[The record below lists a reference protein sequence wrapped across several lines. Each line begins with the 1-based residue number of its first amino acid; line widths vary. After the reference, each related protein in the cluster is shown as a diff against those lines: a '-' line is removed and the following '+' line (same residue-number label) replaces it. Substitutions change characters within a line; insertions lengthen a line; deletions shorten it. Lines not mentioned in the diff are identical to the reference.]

1 MSGLYDWLR
10 QTWSSLVVVAD
21 MSEQSTATADESEGC
36 QIYSDALDQLMLEYD
51 QLCDRIDWNLD
62 HLWECRKAKALAES
76 VGTEDDREVV
86 HFTMPGLS
94 VRITDRTLQTIGQY
108 TGKSWMAV
116 VFAIAIAIILY
127 ALAGFYRGGM

>member
-1 MSGLYDWLR
+1 M
-10 QTWSSLVVVAD
+10 
-21 MSEQSTATADESEGC
+21 ADER
-36 QIYSDALDQLMLEYD
+36 QPDDDA
-51 QLCDRIDWNLD
+51 
-62 HLWECRKAKALAES
+62 
-76 VGTEDDREVV
+76 EDDREVV

>member
-1 MSGLYDWLR
+1 M
-10 QTWSSLVVVAD
+10 
-21 MSEQSTATADESEGC
+21 ADER
-36 QIYSDALDQLMLEYD
+36 QPDDDAD
-51 QLCDRIDWNLD
+51 
-62 HLWECRKAKALAES
+62 
-76 VGTEDDREVV
+76 DDREVV

>member
-1 MSGLYDWLR
+1 M
-10 QTWSSLVVVAD
+10 
-21 MSEQSTATADESEGC
+21 DEA
-36 QIYSDALDQLMLEYD
+36 Q
-51 QLCDRIDWNLD
+51 
-62 HLWECRKAKALAES
+62 KA
-76 VGTEDDREVV
+76 GNNDDDDREVV

-127 ALAGFYRGGM
+127 ALNGFYKGGM

>member
-1 MSGLYDWLR
+1 M
-10 QTWSSLVVVAD
+10 
-21 MSEQSTATADESEGC
+21 ADER
-36 QIYSDALDQLMLEYD
+36 QPDDDA
-51 QLCDRIDWNLD
+51 
-62 HLWECRKAKALAES
+62 
-76 VGTEDDREVV
+76 EDDREVV

-127 ALAGFYRGGM
+127 ALAGFYKGGM

>member
-1 MSGLYDWLR
+1 M
-10 QTWSSLVVVAD
+10 
-21 MSEQSTATADESEGC
+21 ADER
-36 QIYSDALDQLMLEYD
+36 QPD
-51 QLCDRIDWNLD
+51 D
-62 HLWECRKAKALAES
+62 HS
-76 VGTEDDREVV
+76 EDDREVV

>member
-1 MSGLYDWLR
+1 M
-10 QTWSSLVVVAD
+10 
-21 MSEQSTATADESEGC
+21 DEP
-36 QIYSDALDQLMLEYD
+36 Q
-51 QLCDRIDWNLD
+51 
-62 HLWECRKAKALAES
+62 KA
-76 VGTEDDREVV
+76 GNNDDDDREVV

-127 ALAGFYRGGM
+127 ALNGFYKGGM